1 MNSCLASKSS
11 SFCVANLGNNGLFPS
26 IGALNLNPLVRH
38 LLRPEQ
44 IGGSL
49 ALRPVLA
56 LAGVFVILTRDSATL
71 NDITYDELRDALELA
86 GVELT
91 AGELHGAISGLV
103 CATPDNN
110 LRRLWSVLLSG
121 PAPEGALA
129 SLADDLAVETAHL
142 LEDRQMGFKPLLPED
157 DAAINE
163 KAEELARWCAS
174 FLAGLGAAGTVN
186 KDAMGEQ
193 VGEIVLDF
201 SRISQAGFDE
211 ADEDLEEAENA
222 FAEILEY
229 VRVGVQLV
237 YEELAAN
244 MDAPDPD
251 ITVH

>member
-1 MNSCLASKSS
+1 MND
-11 SFCVANLGNNGLFPS
+11 V
-26 IGALNLNPLVRH
+26 
-38 LLRPEQ
+38 
-44 IGGSL
+44 
-49 ALRPVLA
+49 
-56 LAGVFVILTRDSATL
+56 
-71 NDITYDELRDALELA
+71 TYDELRDALELA

-103 CATPDNN
+103 CATPDND
-110 LRRLWSVLLSG
+110 LRQLWSVLLAG
-121 PAPEGALA
+121 PPPEGTLA
-129 SLADDLAVETAHL
+129 GMADRVAVQTAHL
-142 LEDRQMGFKPLLPED
+142 LEDRQMAFQPLLPED
-157 DAAINE
+157 DASIDE
-163 KAEELARWCAS
+163 RTEELARWCGS

-211 ADEDLEEAENA
+211 ADEDPEEAENA

-244 MDAPDPD
+244 MDVPDAD

>member
-1 MNSCLASKSS
+1 MFFS
-11 SFCVANLGNNGLFPS
+11 
-26 IGALNLNPLVRH
+26 
-38 LLRPEQ
+38 
-44 IGGSL
+44 
-49 ALRPVLA
+49 
-56 LAGVFVILTRDSATL
+56 ILTRDSANL
-71 NDITYDELRDALELA
+71 NDITYDELREVLEQA

-103 CATPDNN
+103 CATPAND
-110 LRRLWSVLLSG
+110 LGPLWSVLLSG
-121 PAPEGALA
+121 PPPEGALA
-129 SLADDLAVETAHL
+129 GLADSVAVQTAHL
-142 LEDRQMGFKPLLPED
+142 LEERQMGFQPLLPED

-163 KAEELARWCAS
+163 RTQELARWCQS

-211 ADEDLEEAENA
+211 ANEDPEEAENA

-229 VRVGVQLV
+229 VRVGVQLI

>member
-1 MNSCLASKSS
+1 M
-11 SFCVANLGNNGLFPS
+11 
-26 IGALNLNPLVRH
+26 
-38 LLRPEQ
+38 
-44 IGGSL
+44 
-49 ALRPVLA
+49 LA
-56 LAGVFVILTRDSATL
+56 LAGVFVILTMDSVTL

-91 AGELHGAISGLV
+91 PGELHGAISGLV
-103 CATPDNN
+103 CATPDND

-121 PAPEGALA
+121 PPPEGALA
-129 SLADDLAVETAHL
+129 GMADGVAAQTARL
-142 LEDRQMGFKPLLPED
+142 LEDRQMGFQPLLPED
-157 DAAINE
+157 DAAIDE
-163 KAEELARWCAS
+163 KTEELARWCGS

-211 ADEDLEEAENA
+211 GDEDPEEAENA

-244 MDAPDPD
+244 MDAPDAD

>member
-1 MNSCLASKSS
+1 M
-11 SFCVANLGNNGLFPS
+11 
-26 IGALNLNPLVRH
+26 
-38 LLRPEQ
+38 
-44 IGGSL
+44 
-49 ALRPVLA
+49 
-56 LAGVFVILTRDSATL
+56 
-71 NDITYDELRDALELA
+71 NDITYDELRDGLEQA

-103 CATPDNN
+103 CATPDND

-121 PAPEGALA
+121 PPPEGALA
-129 SLADDLAVETAHL
+129 SLANDLAVQTAHL
-142 LEDRQMGFKPLLPED
+142 LEERQMGFQPLLPED
-157 DAAINE
+157 DAAMTE
-163 KAEELARWCAS
+163 KTQELARWCQS
-174 FLAGLGAAGTVN
+174 FLAGLGAAGSVN

-211 ADEDLEEAENA
+211 VDEDPEEAENA
-222 FAEILEY
+222 FAEVLEY